1 MSNLPNPR
9 TFGSFKAELSK
20 TINFDSTRP
29 KYDLEKIYQTM
40 KANVI
45 PKGFISQLLDVEVL
59 NSFDNTQE
67 VLKRCILFD
76 KINNSAAIAIK
87 EDEKIKAIAI
97 HKSIDK
103 EGNAVKW
110 VTLGSKSYI
119 PFKIRDEAKIVLLL
133 VGMKEYLLMELLEHL
148 DYICP
153 QSDSIVKGLNRNEQW
168 INEIRPKLKGKL
180 VVYINENDESSRELI
195 HPLKEE
201 HPNILNIDINDFYLF
216 HIIGAGNGGA
226 DTELPRGF
234 DMVDLIN
241 MFKNDVSSIFSS
253 LKEYIQMEVS
263 K

>member
-20 TINFDSTRP
+20 TIEFDSTRP
-29 KYDLEKIYQTM
+29 KYDLEQIYRTM
-40 KANVI
+40 KANTV

-76 KINNSAAIAIK
+76 KINNSVAIAIK
-87 EDEKIKAIAI
+87 EDEEIKAIAI
-97 HKSIDK
+97 QHSKDK
-103 EGNAVKW
+103 NENISKW
-110 VTLGSKSYI
+110 KTLGSKSYI
-119 PFKIRDEAKIVLLL
+119 PFKIRENAKVILLL
-133 VGMKEYLLMELLEHL
+133 VGMKEYLLMELMEHL

-153 QSDSIVKGLNRNEQW
+153 QSDSIIKSLNRNEQW
-168 INEIRPKLKGKL
+168 INKIRQKLKGKL
-180 VVYINENDESSRELI
+180 VVYVAENDESSRGLYSY
-195 HPLKEE
+195 LKEE

>member
-1 MSNLPNPR
+1 MSNLNLPSHNEFK
-9 TFGSFKAELSK
+9 TFKLDFNAKVK
-20 TINFDSTRP
+20 FDGTKP
-29 KYDLEKIYQTM
+29 KYDLEQIYRTM

-59 NSFDNTQE
+59 NSFNNTQE

-76 KINNSAAIAIK
+76 KINNSLAIAIK
-87 EDEKIKAIAI
+87 EDDEVKAIAI

-103 EGNAVKW
+103 EGNKQKW
-110 VTLGSKSYI
+110 KTLGSKSYI
-119 PFKIRDEAKIVLLL
+119 PFKIRDEAKIVFIL

-153 QSDSIVKGLNRNEQW
+153 QSDSIVKGLSRNKQFLD
-168 INEIRPKLKGKL
+168 EIKPKLENKL
-180 VVYINENDESSRELI
+180 ICYINENDESSRELI

-216 HIIGAGNGGA
+216 HIIANGGA

-234 DMVDLIN
+234 DMVDMVN
-241 MFKNDVSSIFSS
+241 MFRNDVGSIFTS
-253 LKEYIQMEVS
+253 LKEYVQMEVS

>member
-1 MSNLPNPR
+1 MKLRNPNE
-9 TFGSFKAELSK
+9 FKDFTL
-20 TINFDSTRP
+20 NFNAKVKFDNAKP

-40 KANVI
+40 RANTV

-76 KINNSAAIAIK
+76 KINNSVAIAIK
-87 EDEKIKAIAI
+87 EDEKIKAIAV
-97 HKSIDK
+97 HKSKDK

-110 VTLGSKSYI
+110 LTMGSKSYI
-119 PFKIRDEAKIVLLL
+119 PFKIRENAKVILLL

-153 QSDSIVKGLNRNEQW
+153 QSDSIVKGLSRNEQW
-168 INEIRPKLKGKL
+168 KNEIRPKLKDKL
-180 VVYINENDESSRELI
+180 VVYINEHDESSRELI

-226 DTELPRGF
+226 DAQRGT
-234 DMVDLIN
+234 
-241 MFKNDVSSIFSS
+241 
-253 LKEYIQMEVS
+253 
-263 K
+263 

>member
-1 MSNLPNPR
+1 MTNLRKPDE
-9 TFGSFKAELSK
+9 FKDFRLDFNAK
-20 TINFDSTRP
+20 VKFDSTKP
-29 KYDLEKIYQTM
+29 KYYLEKIYQTM

-76 KINNSAAIAIK
+76 KINKSVAIAIK

-97 HKSIDK
+97 QHSKDK
-103 EGNAVKW
+103 NENISKW
-110 VTLGSKSYI
+110 KTLGSKSYI
-119 PFKIRDEAKIVLLL
+119 PFKIRDEAKIVLIL
-133 VGMKEYLLMELLEHL
+133 VGMKEYLLMELMEHL

-153 QSDSIVKGLNRNEQW
+153 QSDSIVKGLSRNEQW
-168 INEIRPKLKGKL
+168 LNEIRPKLKDKL
-180 VVYINENDESSRELI
+180 VVYINEHDESSRELI

-216 HIIGAGNGGA
+216 HIIGAGNGGT
-226 DTELPRGF
+226 DTELPRGC

-241 MFKNDVSSIFSS
+241 MFKDDVGSIFKS

>member
-1 MSNLPNPR
+1 MKLRNPNEFK
-9 TFGSFKAELSK
+9 TFKMDFNAKVK
-20 TINFDSTRP
+20 FDSTSP
-29 KYDLEKIYQTM
+29 KYNLEQIYRTM

-59 NSFDNTQE
+59 NSFNNTQE

-76 KINNSAAIAIK
+76 KINKSAAIAIK

-119 PFKIRDEAKIVLLL
+119 PFKIRENAKVILLL
-133 VGMKEYLLMELLEHL
+133 VGMKEFFLMELMEHL

-153 QSDSIVKGLNRNEQW
+153 QSDSIVKGLSRNKQFLD
-168 INEIRPKLKGKL
+168 EIKPKLKGKL
-180 VVYINENDESSRELI
+180 VVYVAENDESSRELI

-226 DTELPRGF
+226 DIELPRGC

-241 MFKNDVSSIFSS
+241 MFKNDVGSIFKS

>member
-1 MSNLPNPR
+1 MKLRNPNE
-9 TFGSFKAELSK
+9 FKDFTL
-20 TINFDSTRP
+20 NFNAKVKFDNAKP

-40 KANVI
+40 RANTV

-76 KINNSAAIAIK
+76 KINNSVAVAIK
-87 EDEKIKAIAI
+87 ENEEVKAIAI
-97 HKSIDK
+97 HSSMDT
-103 EGNAVKW
+103 EGNKVKW
-110 VTLGSKSYI
+110 RTLGSKSYI
-119 PFKIRDEAKIVLLL
+119 PFKIRDEAKIVLVL
-133 VGMKEYLLMELLEHL
+133 VGMKEYLLMELMEHL

-153 QSDSIVKGLNRNEQW
+153 QSDSIVKGLSRNKQFLD
-168 INEIRPKLKGKL
+168 EIKPKLENKL
-180 VVYINENDESSRELI
+180 ICYINENDESSRELI

-234 DMVDLIN
+234 DMVDMVN
-241 MFKNDVSSIFSS
+241 MFKNNVDTIFKS

>member
-1 MSNLPNPR
+1 MKLRSPSEFK
-9 TFGSFKAELSK
+9 TFKLDLNAK
-20 TINFDSTRP
+20 VKFDSTKP

-40 KANVI
+40 KANTV
-45 PKGFISQLLDVEVL
+45 PKGFISQLLDIEVL

-76 KINNSAAIAIK
+76 KINNSVAIAIK

-110 VTLGSKSYI
+110 LTLGSKSYI
-119 PFKIRDEAKIVLLL
+119 PFKIRDEAKIVFIL
-133 VGMKEYLLMELLEHL
+133 VGMKEYLLMELMEHL

-153 QSDSIVKGLNRNEQW
+153 QSDSIVKGLSRNEQW
-168 INEIRPKLKGKL
+168 LNEIKMKLENKL
-180 VVYINENDESSRELI
+180 IVYITENDESSRELI

-226 DTELPRGF
+226 DTKLPRGC

-241 MFKNDVSSIFSS
+241 MFKNDVGSIFKS
-253 LKEYIQMEVS
+253 LKEYIQMELS